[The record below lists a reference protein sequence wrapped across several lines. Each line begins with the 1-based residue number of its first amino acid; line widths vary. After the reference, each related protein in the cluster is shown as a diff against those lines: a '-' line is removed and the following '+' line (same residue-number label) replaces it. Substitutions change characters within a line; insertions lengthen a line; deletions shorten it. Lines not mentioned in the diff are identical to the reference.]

1 MELMDALSAD
11 KSDEAKAYL
20 QRWAD
25 MDVVSVTE
33 NEDGSVDL
41 FLVSLLGS
49 GYEVHIE
56 AKRVG

>member
-1 MELMDALSAD
+1 MTD
-11 KSDEAKAYL
+11 KLEEAKQYL

-25 MDVVSVTE
+25 MDVASVTE
-33 NEDGSVDL
+33 NPDGSVDL

-56 AKRVG
+56 SKKVG